1 MKTIGLIGGTSWYS
15 TIDYYRIIN
24 ESINNSLG
32 NNASAKIFLY
42 SVNYEEIVTLTKK
55 GDWNSIELIIS
66 KAAKKLENAGAECML
81 LCANTMHTIA
91 DEIQSAINIPLIHV
105 VDVVLKALEQKNIKA
120 VLLLGTKYTMKG
132 SFYAE
137 RLEKKGIHLLIP
149 DLNEIEQI
157 NNTIYNELGKGLLL
171 PATKEIYLNIIEKYV
186 RLGATGVILGCT
198 EIPLLIHQA
207 DCAVPILDTTLLH
220 ASAAAAFALG

>member
-42 SVNYEEIVTLTKK
+42 SVDYGEIVTLTKK
-55 GDWNSIELIIS
+55 DDWNSIELIIS

-105 VDVVLKALEQKNIKA
+105 VDVVLHALEQKNIKA

-137 RLEKKGIHLLIP
+137 RLEKKEIHLLIP

-171 PATKEIYLNIIEKYV
+171 PATKELYLNIIDKYV
-186 RLGATGVILGCT
+186 GLGAAGVILGCT

-207 DCAVPILDTTLLH
+207 DCAVPIFDTTLLH